1 MAAERLQKI
10 LAHAGVAS
18 RRAAETL
25 IAEGR
30 VRVNG
35 RIVEE
40 LGVRADAHRDRI
52 EVDGKRIVA
61 EKPAYYLLHK
71 PREMVTTLS
80 DPEGRPA
87 LGDLLKRIPERVYP
101 VGRLDYHTSG
111 ALLVTNDGELAD
123 ALLSPRRKVPKV
135 YAAKLKG
142 HLDVPELDRLRNGV
156 KLDDGYVTQKA
167 EVFVLREEDRNTWV
181 QITLTE
187 GKNRQIHRMAQAI
200 GHPVQRL
207 VRMSFAGLDT
217 EGLRPG
223 EHRPLTRTELD
234 KLKKQFLGPA
244 RRAKVNAP
252 IDGPAE
258 GDEEVVSARPTR
270 RRTSTA
276 RPSSA
281 SGGRRG
287 PRRETGGMR

>member
-18 RRAAETL
+18 RRAAEKL
-25 IAEGR
+25 ITEGH

-35 RIVEE
+35 RVVTE
-40 LGVRADAHRDRI
+40 LGARADSFRDKV
-52 EVDGKRIVA
+52 EVDGRRVVL

-80 DPEGRPA
+80 DPEGRESI
-87 LGDLLKRIPERVYP
+87 GDILKTVPERVYP

-135 YAAKLKG
+135 YAAKLRG
-142 HLDVPELDRLRNGV
+142 HLDVPELDKLRNGV
-156 KLDDGYVTQKA
+156 KLDDGYVTKPA
-167 EVFVLREEDRNTWV
+167 EVFVLREESKNTWV
-181 QITLTE
+181 QITLME
-187 GKNRQIHRMAQAI
+187 GKNRQIHRMGLAI

-207 VRMSFAGLDT
+207 VRMSFAGVST

-223 EHRPLTRTELD
+223 EIRPLGKTEVD
-234 KLKKQFLGPA
+234 KLKKQYVAAA
-244 RRAKVNAP
+244 RQAKGEARSK
-252 IDGPAE
+252 
-258 GDEEVVSARPTR
+258 EER
-270 RRTSTA
+270 
-276 RPSSA
+276 
-281 SGGRRG
+281 
-287 PRRETGGMR
+287 